1 MSKKIVSLL
10 LALLMMLS
18 MSAALAEAS
27 VTVTDMF
34 DREIT
39 IKGPISRVVVM
50 EPAECEILCALGGEA
65 LLVGR
70 GAYCDYPASVM
81 ALPFLYAGDPAL
93 RALVE
98 SAQQPSQPDFSAP
111 AMEDTGPTQTPAP
124 SLPEPEKDGPILDFP
139 QPWVDTSWFDNTLF
153 IGDSRVEGL
162 KLFARSGKADY
173 FCDVGLQVYSVL
185 EKELEDVGF
194 PKQPLETLLSG
205 KTYDKIFICF
215 GLNEAGYPIGSF
227 QSRYQLLL
235 EKVRALQPEAAII
248 LHGILSVTEEKSDS
262 AAYLSL
268 ENLNRRNEVIAS
280 FADGERIFYVDANP
294 WFADREGYLFPQL
307 TNDGYHPTVEGYR
320 HWRNWLF
327 YMAAQ
332 LGI

>member
-1 MSKKIVSLL
+1 MKIPKQPLL
-10 LALLMMLS
+10 RMLALS
-18 MSAALAEAS
+18 SAAVALTGYCIKNALIIPLS
-27 VTVTDMF
+27 
-34 DREIT
+34 IT
-39 IKGPISRVVVM
+39 QY
-50 EPAECEILCALGGEA
+50 A
-65 LLVGR
+65 
-70 GAYCDYPASVM
+70 DASVM

-173 FCDVGLQVYSVL
+173 FCDVGLQVYSVP

>member
-1 MSKKIVSLL
+1 MKIPKQPLL
-10 LALLMMLS
+10 RMLALS
-18 MSAALAEAS
+18 SAAVALTGYCIKNALIIPLS
-27 VTVTDMF
+27 
-34 DREIT
+34 IT
-39 IKGPISRVVVM
+39 QY
-50 EPAECEILCALGGEA
+50 A
-65 LLVGR
+65 
-70 GAYCDYPASVM
+70 DASVM

>member
-1 MSKKIVSLL
+1 MKIPKQPLL
-10 LALLMMLS
+10 RMLALS
-18 MSAALAEAS
+18 SAAVALTGYCIKNALIIPLS
-27 VTVTDMF
+27 
-34 DREIT
+34 IT
-39 IKGPISRVVVM
+39 QY
-50 EPAECEILCALGGEA
+50 A
-65 LLVGR
+65 
-70 GAYCDYPASVM
+70 DASVM

-235 EKVRALQPEAAII
+235 EKVRALPPEAAII

>member
-1 MSKKIVSLL
+1 MKIPKQPLL
-10 LALLMMLS
+10 RMLALS
-18 MSAALAEAS
+18 SAAVALTGYCIKNALIIPLS
-27 VTVTDMF
+27 
-34 DREIT
+34 IT
-39 IKGPISRVVVM
+39 QY
-50 EPAECEILCALGGEA
+50 A
-65 LLVGR
+65 
-70 GAYCDYPASVM
+70 DASVM

-294 WFADREGYLFPQL
+294 WFAEREGYLFPHL

>member
-1 MSKKIVSLL
+1 MKIPKQPLL
-10 LALLMMLS
+10 RMLALS
-18 MSAALAEAS
+18 SAAVALTGYCIKNALIIPLS
-27 VTVTDMF
+27 
-34 DREIT
+34 IT
-39 IKGPISRVVVM
+39 QY
-50 EPAECEILCALGGEA
+50 A
-65 LLVGR
+65 
-70 GAYCDYPASVM
+70 DASVM

-98 SAQQPSQPDFSAP
+98 SAQQPSRPDFSAP

-280 FADGERIFYVDANP
+280 FADGEGIFYVDANP
-294 WFADREGYLFPQL
+294 WFADREGYLFTEL

>member
-1 MSKKIVSLL
+1 M
-10 LALLMMLS
+10 
-18 MSAALAEAS
+18 
-27 VTVTDMF
+27 
-34 DREIT
+34 
-39 IKGPISRVVVM
+39 
-50 EPAECEILCALGGEA
+50 
-65 LLVGR
+65 
-70 GAYCDYPASVM
+70 
-81 ALPFLYAGDPAL
+81 
-93 RALVE
+93 
-98 SAQQPSQPDFSAP
+98 
-111 AMEDTGPTQTPAP
+111 
-124 SLPEPEKDGPILDFP
+124 
-139 QPWVDTSWFDNTLF
+139 
-153 IGDSRVEGL
+153 
-162 KLFARSGKADY
+162 
-173 FCDVGLQVYSVL
+173 
-185 EKELEDVGF
+185 GF

>member
-1 MSKKIVSLL
+1 MKIPKQPLL
-10 LALLMMLS
+10 RMLALS
-18 MSAALAEAS
+18 SAAVALTGYCIKNALIIPLS
-27 VTVTDMF
+27 
-34 DREIT
+34 IT
-39 IKGPISRVVVM
+39 QY
-50 EPAECEILCALGGEA
+50 A
-65 LLVGR
+65 
-70 GAYCDYPASVM
+70 DASVM

-248 LHGILSVTEEKSDS
+248 LHGILSATEEKSDS

>member
-1 MSKKIVSLL
+1 MKIPKQPLL
-10 LALLMMLS
+10 RMLALS
-18 MSAALAEAS
+18 SAAVALTGYCIKNALIIPLS
-27 VTVTDMF
+27 
-34 DREIT
+34 IT
-39 IKGPISRVVVM
+39 QY
-50 EPAECEILCALGGEA
+50 A
-65 LLVGR
+65 
-70 GAYCDYPASVM
+70 DASVM

-124 SLPEPEKDGPILDFP
+124 SLPEPEEDGPILDFP